1 MSPSYG
7 NHNTAYYDWVC
18 REVAGCPP
26 VLDVG
31 CGDGSL
37 AQLLVADGVQVT
49 GIDPAAACIERART
63 WVAKGTFA
71 CATLED
77 YDAPVQS
84 FGSAVFVASLH
95 HMDAHEALAKA
106 KALIRPGGKIVVVGL
121 AHPSSLLDWV
131 IEVLRI
137 VPTRIGSALH
147 RMQSS
152 EELGIPTSYELPTMA
167 EVRRTAAEELPGA
180 QVRPGLYY
188 RYLLSWTKGA

>member
-1 MSPSYG
+1 
-7 NHNTAYYDWVC
+7 
-18 REVAGCPP
+18 
-26 VLDVG
+26 
-31 CGDGSL
+31 
-37 AQLLVADGVQVT
+37 
-49 GIDPAAACIERART
+49 
-63 WVAKGTFA
+63 
-71 CATLED
+71 
-77 YDAPVQS
+77 
-84 FGSAVFVASLH
+84 
-95 HMDAHEALAKA
+95 MDAHEALAKA

>member
-1 MSPSYG
+1 MIPSYG
-7 NHNTAYYDWVC
+7 NHNAAYYGWIC
-18 REVAGCPP
+18 REVAGFSP

-37 AQLLVADGVQVT
+37 ARRLAADGVQVV
-49 GIDPAAACIERART
+49 GIDPVAACIERART
-63 WVAKGTFA
+63 RVPEGTFA
-71 CATLED
+71 CATLEA
-77 YDAPVQS
+77 YVADAKS
-84 FGSAVFVASLH
+84 FGAVVFVASLH
-95 HMDAHEALAKA
+95 HMDARVALAKA

-152 EELGIPTSYELPTMA
+152 EELGIPTSY
-167 EVRRTAAEELPGA
+167 
-180 QVRPGLYY
+180 
-188 RYLLSWTKGA
+188 